1 MYAAHN
7 GHTRAVK
14 VLIAAGADAKATSN
28 SGYAPCAEFGG
39 RWPRRTERVG
49 RETALMGAARN
60 GHAHAIKLLI
70 AAGADV
76 DAKGSEGYGH
86 WRRLRRALTY

>member
-28 SGYAPCAEFGG
+28 NGYARAPNPVG
-39 RWPRRTERVG
+39 RWSRRTERVG

-76 DAKGSEGYGH
+76 DAKGAEGYGH

>member
-1 MYAAHN
+1 
-7 GHTRAVK
+7 
-14 VLIAAGADAKATSN
+14 
-28 SGYAPCAEFGG
+28 
-39 RWPRRTERVG
+39 
-49 RETALMGAARN
+49 MGAARN

-76 DAKGSEGYGH
+76 DAKGTEGYGH

>member
-1 MYAAHN
+1 
-7 GHTRAVK
+7 
-14 VLIAAGADAKATSN
+14 
-28 SGYAPCAEFGG
+28 
-39 RWPRRTERVG
+39 
-49 RETALMGAARN
+49 MGAARN

-86 WRRLRRALTY
+86 WRRLVPRALTSLHTDESKATDQAEKGTDNLNTGIDLVDKVLINVNKGTDQPEKGTQ